1 MKNISFRIA
10 LRVKPIPGGLFF
22 SRLILLCLFL
32 TVFLNTF
39 SQDTGIARQLKDKA
53 YLCKNRVQYDSALY
67 YFNKLD
73 SLLPDYLNDR
83 RVIVNKLDICDVS
96 ILARDFA
103 AAERGIEECE
113 SAIALNFSGDLL
125 LESTLLQVKGSYYQ
139 ASNRPDSAMTFLYE
153 SIAKRI
159 ILSGKEDTL
168 LHYAYNKLGN
178 LYISQS
184 DFDSAYICHKT
195 ALDLSLKKN
204 NPVNYLSASSYQNV
218 GIAAQLKGD
227 YQLAA
232 ECYTKS
238 LQLKEQLFN
247 KDDPGLAKIYWNLG
261 KFYTDLSK
269 YNTALEYYD
278 KSEQLL
284 SSSYQRDN
292 FQFAHVYWNK
302 GNVYTHK
309 GDYTK
314 ATSYLS
320 RALSIL
326 ESTYGSDN
334 LEVSKVLLD
343 LGFAYNKQNETE
355 LAIEYYNRAATNKNN
370 ANIIKIYRNLGNI
383 YMALNKL
390 DSAEKYY
397 AASIESARRIF
408 SGNSYDLALCY
419 QYYGAFIAKNKL
431 DNKAEWYYSQAAEIF
446 IQLFG
451 KKNKDLSKVYRLEGE
466 FYSEIDQFD
475 SALVKLQT
483 SLIALLP
490 GFNSEDIYTNPNQK
504 EFILDPYLQEALSQK
519 ASTLY
524 LKFNQSKNIKDLIAS
539 LEVIDLTIIVT
550 EEIRKTFNE
559 EESQLILNKL
569 AGNVFDLGV
578 LVSQDLYS
586 LTNDTI
592 FLKKSFQYSE
602 KGQAIILLS
611 ALRGLEAQSYSDI
624 PAELKTRENDITK
637 ELATYNSFLYQERQ
651 RKTPDQSKIQ
661 LWSNEVFNLRLSHDS
676 ILSLYK
682 NEYPDYFRL
691 KFDYSSITADSIL
704 SGLQNDQAIIE
715 YCLTDVNDSLVFG
728 FILTDHKISVQKLGY
743 AADLKVNLDTIRQIF
758 ARGDF
763 LNAGQKELE
772 EFTTVA
778 NNLYNFL
785 IRPFEKEIVG
795 KRLIIIPDGELG
807 YLSFDL
813 LLHLKP
819 PPEITSWRD
828 LPWLIKSN
836 PISYSSSATI
846 FFEQIQHKKHKSS
859 QRVLAFAPSYN
870 FTSSQRNAGKI
881 DSAILKLNP
890 MIGTKEEIEMIAGL
904 FRTKKLEDEHA
915 TETYFKD
922 HAGKY
927 SILHLAM
934 HTIIDNENPM
944 YSKLVFTPTDAENQD
959 DDGYLNT
966 YELFNLQLPGH
977 LAVLSACNT
986 GSGKLERGEGIISLA
1001 RGFFYAGIPS
1011 VVMTLWEIEDHS
1023 SADLMALFY
1032 KNLKDNLPYDI
1043 ALQKAKIDY
1052 LENAG
1057 KLQSHPYFWAGY
1069 VNIGKTGPVGTDNGR
1084 TLKTLV
1090 LPGIIALSVIIL
1102 IIIFINRRVFFPKK
1116 RY

>member
-1 MKNISFRIA
+1 MKNINFRFA
-10 LRVKPIPGGLFF
+10 LRVMAIPGGLFF
-22 SRLILLCLFL
+22 SRLIFLCSFL
-32 TVFLNTF
+32 TVIHNTF
-39 SQDTGIARQLKDKA
+39 SQDTGIVRQLKDKA

-67 YFNKLD
+67 YFNKLATF
-73 SLLPDYLNDR
+73 LPDSGNNR
-83 RVIVNKLDICDVS
+83 EVINNKLDISDVS

-103 AAERGIEECE
+103 AAKRGIEECE
-113 SAIALNFSGDLL
+113 SSIAFNFSGDLL

-139 ASNRPDSAMTFLYE
+139 ASNRPDSARIFLYE

-159 ILSGKEDTL
+159 LQSGKGDTG

-238 LQLKEQLFN
+238 LELKEQLFN
-247 KDDPGLAKIYWNLG
+247 KDDPGLAKIYSNLG
-261 KFYTDLSK
+261 KFYSDLSYYEK
-269 YNTALEYYD
+269 ALEYYD
-278 KSEQLL
+278 KAEQLL
-284 SSSYQRDN
+284 QLKYDKDN
-292 FQFAHVYWNK
+292 LQFAYLFWNK
-302 GNVYTHK
+302 GNVYTHF
-309 GDYTK
+309 GDYIK

-320 RALSIL
+320 KAHIVL
-326 ESTYGSDN
+326 ESN
-334 LEVSKVLLD
+334 LGQSNQDVLNILLD
-343 LGFAYNKQNETE
+343 LGFAYDKKGDSTR
-355 LAIEYYNRAATNKNN
+355 AIEHYNRAASNKDN

-397 AASIESARRIF
+397 AASIESAKRIL

-419 QYYGAFIAKNKL
+419 QYYGALLAKSEK
-431 DNKAEWYYSQAAEIF
+431 DNKALWYYSQAAEIF

-466 FYSEIDQFD
+466 FYSEIDKFD

-490 GFNSEDIYTNPNQK
+490 GYNSTDIYTNPNQN

-519 ASTLY
+519 AFTLY
-524 LKFNQSKNIKDLIAS
+524 LKFTQSKNIKDLKAS
-539 LEVIDLTIIVT
+539 LDVIDLTIIVT

-559 EESQLILNKL
+559 EESQLILNNL
-569 AGNVFDLGV
+569 AGSVFDLGV
-578 LVSQDLYS
+578 LVSKDLYS
-586 LTNDTI
+586 LTNDAI
-592 FLKKSFQYSE
+592 YLKKSFQYSE

-611 ALRGLEAQSYSDI
+611 ALRGLEAQSYSNI

-661 LWSNEVFNLRLSHDS
+661 LWSNEIFNLRLSHDS

-691 KFDYSSITADSIL
+691 KFDYSSISADSIL
-704 SGLQNDQAIIE
+704 SRLQSDQAIIE
-715 YCLTDVNDSLVFG
+715 YCLTDLNDSLVFG
-728 FILTDHKISVQKLGY
+728 FLLTDHKISVQELGY

-763 LNAGQKELE
+763 LNAGQKELK

-785 IRPFEKEIVG
+785 IRPFEKEIIG

-813 LLHLKP
+813 LLPLKLP
-819 PPEITSWRD
+819 AEITSWRD

-846 FFEQIQHKKHKSS
+846 YFEQIQHIEHKSS

-870 FTSSQRNAGKI
+870 FTSSQRNAGNI

-890 MIGTKEEIEMIAGL
+890 MVGTKEEIEMIAGL
-904 FRTKKLEDEHA
+904 FRTKKLEDENA

-927 SILHLAM
+927 GILHLAM

-944 YSKLVFTPTDAENQD
+944 YSKLVFTPSDKDNK

-986 GSGKLERGEGIISLA
+986 GGGKLERGEGIISLA

-1052 LENAG
+1052 LDNAG

-1069 VNIGKTGPVGTDNGR
+1069 VNIGKTGPVGTGSGK
-1084 TLKTLV
+1084 TFKTLV
-1090 LPGIIALSVIIL
+1090 LPGIIALSAIIL